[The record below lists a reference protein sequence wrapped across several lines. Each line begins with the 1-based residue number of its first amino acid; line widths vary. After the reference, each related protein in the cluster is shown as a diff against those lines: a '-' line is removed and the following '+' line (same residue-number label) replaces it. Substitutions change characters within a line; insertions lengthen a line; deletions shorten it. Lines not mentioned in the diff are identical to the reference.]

1 MQTPKFCSLQGQ
13 VGFSLLEVLV
23 AVFVLS
29 IGFLGIAGLHVFGL
43 RSNLDSQFRTQAAFL
58 AQEMADR
65 MRANW
70 GGALGR
76 YDQIAPVSVPACLSA
91 AGVGCTANQ
100 MAQNDMFVWT
110 QALQRL
116 PGPADGAVLPGVRRG
131 RGVVC
136 LDTIP
141 IEETSTPAAPSCNG
155 GNTYVIKI
163 WWDDNRDDAFDRP
176 NERFVMTFQP

>member
-1 MQTPKFCSLQGQ
+1 MQTPQFSSLKAQ

-76 YDQIAPVSVPACLSA
+76 YDQIAPVAVPACLSA

-100 MAQNDMFVWT
+100 MAQNDMFVWN

-116 PGPADGAVLPGVRRG
+116 PGPAEGVVLPGVRRG